1 MWKRVNALVALA
13 LLCGCLTQQAVIE
26 KYVCADG
33 WVAEEA
39 GGCAGRSPQCPKCVC
54 AQANAAIEGD
64 GEATTA
70 GKSLNGQ
77 GGAAAE
83 PAEGAAGGTVKP
95 GLGAEGQKQGAEGP
109 ILQTEDP
116 CTALGCPAGTQYV
129 SSRSSGK
136 FHRCDCRF
144 GKTLS
149 AKNRICF
156 GGAAEAEV
164 AGKKP
169 CGICAAGPKQ

>member
-1 MWKRVNALVALA
+1 MYPMWKRVNALVALA
-13 LLCGCLTQQAVIE
+13 LLCGCHTQQAVIE

-54 AQANAAIEGD
+54 NKADAAFGGD
-64 GEATTA
+64 GDAATM
-70 GKSLNGQ
+70 GKSLKGQ
-77 GGAAAE
+77 GEAAAAE
-83 PAEGAAGGTVKP
+83 PMEGAVGGIVKQASS
-95 GLGAEGQKQGAEGP
+95 AE
-109 ILQTEDP
+109 DS

-129 SSRSSGK
+129 SSKSSGK

-156 GGAAEAEV
+156 GDAAEAEA

-169 CGICAAGPKQ
+169 CGICAAGPNQ